1 MHKSPLTTIKDHVL
15 KVAKSIIVIFLTI
28 SSVAFAHSGVKDK
41 NVKERMMVMKEMA
54 NNTKV
59 IGQMLKGKMEF
70 DANKAKLAL
79 ERLSSL
85 SLETPE
91 VFKVNATDPKS
102 EAKSSIWDEFDKF
115 TKLSKDL
122 AETSIVLVNS
132 IETIDD
138 LRPALKSISSGCKA
152 CHSQYRE

>member
-1 MHKSPLTTIKDHVL
+1 MLIFVTTS
-15 KVAKSIIVIFLTI
+15 SIAL
-28 SSVAFAHSGVKDK
+28 AHSGVKDE

-59 IGQMLKGKMEF
+59 IGQMLKGKTEF
-70 DANKAKLAL
+70 DADKAKLAL

-132 IETIDD
+132 IENIDD
-138 LRPALKSISSGCKA
+138 LRPALKSVSSGCKA

>member
-1 MHKSPLTTIKDHVL
+1 MKVPKSLIL
-15 KVAKSIIVIFLTI
+15 IFVTI
-28 SSVAFAHSGVKDK
+28 SSIAFAHSGVKDK

-54 NNTKV
+54 KNTKV
-59 IGQMLKGKMEF
+59 IGQMVKGKTEF

-102 EAKSSIWDEFDKF
+102 EAKSAIWDEFDEF
-115 TKLSKDL
+115 TRLSKDL
-122 AETSIVLVNS
+122 AETSILLAGS
-132 IETIDD
+132 IDSIDD
-138 LRPALKSISSGCKA
+138 LRPALRGVSSGCKA
-152 CHSQYRE
+152 CHSRYRE

>member
-1 MHKSPLTTIKDHVL
+1 MKVPKSLIL
-15 KVAKSIIVIFLTI
+15 IFVTI
-28 SSVAFAHSGVKDK
+28 SSIAFAHSGVKDE

-70 DANKAKLAL
+70 DSDKAKLAL

-122 AETSIVLVNS
+122 AETSILLAGS
-132 IETIDD
+132 IDSIDD
-138 LRPALKSISSGCKA
+138 LRPALRGVSSGCKA
-152 CHSQYRE
+152 CHSRYRE